1 MNILILGGTGRT
13 GKELVAQALA
23 RGHRLAA
30 LVRSPQKMQASGEG
44 LAIFKGDPRSKEHIR
59 RTLDG
64 QDAVLSTLG
73 HTGLGFDTLLA
84 DAAIAMCEAI
94 EDAGIKR
101 LLVVS
106 TALLFRGGG
115 PIAVLLRRII
125 RHPIRDSRAMEDRI
139 GVSALEW
146 TIARPPRL
154 VQRDSG
160 VYCTFEGSLP
170 SSMVGISR
178 KTLAAFLLDALEH
191 NEHVRKI
198 VGVFSPRPAKSH
210 VLGMA
215 AGRVPWQRGRARE
228 KG

>member
-30 LVRSPQKMQASGEG
+30 LVRSPQKMPASGEG
-44 LAIFKGDPRSKEHIR
+44 LAIFKGDPRSREHIR
-59 RTLDG
+59 GTLDG
-64 QDAVLSTLG
+64 QDAVLSALG

-125 RHPIRDSRAMEDRI
+125 PHPIRDSRAMEDRI
-139 GVSALEW
+139 GGK
-146 TIARPPRL
+146 R
-154 VQRDSG
+154 SG
-160 VYCTFEGSLP
+160 VDDCSPAAACSERLRGLP
-170 SSMVGISR
+170 H
-178 KTLAAFLLDALEH
+178 F
-191 NEHVRKI
+191 
-198 VGVFSPRPAKSH
+198 
-210 VLGMA
+210 
-215 AGRVPWQRGRARE
+215 
-228 KG
+228 